1 MIGSPD
7 IYAYVGGNPV
17 SFTDPTGKFI
27 FEVLHPI
34 DILVAQGNA
43 VLIAAAIG
51 VAVVTLIRIGIEQYL
66 GESIGTYVY
75 DQLHPVPPNSYPTP
89 FPSANTPT
97 PAPTLPGSVSLP
109 ETQNKV
115 NEREKIFF
123 PGMGKPKRP
132 PNNRTPI
139 KCP

>member
-43 VLIAAAIG
+43 VLIAAATG
-51 VAVVTLIRIGIEQYL
+51 VAVGTLIRIGIEQYL

-75 DQLHPVPPNSYPTP
+75 DQLHPVPPNSYPTL
-89 FPSANTPT
+89 FHR
-97 PAPTLPGSVSLP
+97 LILRRQHQHCRGLY
-109 ETQNKV
+109 
-115 NEREKIFF
+115 RYR
-123 PGMGKPKRP
+123 KR
-132 PNNRTPI
+132 RI
-139 KCP
+139 R